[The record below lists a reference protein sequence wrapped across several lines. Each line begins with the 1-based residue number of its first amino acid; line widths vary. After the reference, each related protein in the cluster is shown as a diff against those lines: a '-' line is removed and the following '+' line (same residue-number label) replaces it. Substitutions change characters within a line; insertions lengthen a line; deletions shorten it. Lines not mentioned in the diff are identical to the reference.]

1 MAEAAT
7 RPAKGTIKGS
17 LARDSNACYL
27 FFNVSPNKFI
37 NKKITFIYVLTLF
50 KIYIL

>member
-17 LARDSNACYL
+17 LARDSNACYP

-37 NKKITFIYVLTLF
+37 NKKNH
-50 KIYIL
+50 IYICSDPI